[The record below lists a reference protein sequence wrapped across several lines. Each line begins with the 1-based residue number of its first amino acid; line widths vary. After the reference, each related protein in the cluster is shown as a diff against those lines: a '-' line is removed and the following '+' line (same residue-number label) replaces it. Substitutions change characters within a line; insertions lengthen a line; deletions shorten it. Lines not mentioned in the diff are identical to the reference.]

1 MIETLDR
8 ERILEAPEGVESDS
22 IEKLEFADEPTTQS
36 QLVNAPLA
44 RWFTLVAGG
53 GLTTL
58 GLFGL
63 VPWIN
68 ANDTLLGVFHV
79 TPQISLIHLATGI
92 AGLAIWRFGRGKLAF
107 AYTIALTAIYVL
119 IFSDGNIAFGNG
131 IGMFESAGNTL
142 NAREDLLF
150 GLVPVR
156 LLPQMLANGFHV
168 TLSLVAFLVAAA
180 HAFQDGA
187 RATIRQRGPYIRV
200 YRSRTRIGARTAA

>member
-36 QLVNAPLA
+36 KLVDAPIA
-44 RWFTLVAGG
+44 RWFAFVAGG

-63 VPWIN
+63 IPWIN
-68 ANDTLLGVFHV
+68 ANDTLLGLFHV
-79 TPQISLIHLATGI
+79 TPQLSLIHLVTGL
-92 AGLAIWRFGRGKLAF
+92 AGLAIWRYGRGSLAF

-119 IFSDGNIAFGNG
+119 IFSDGNIAFGNA
-131 IGMFESAGNTL
+131 IGMFESTGNSL
-142 NAREDLLF
+142 NTPESMLF
-150 GLVPVR
+150 GLVPMR
-156 LLPQMLANGFHV
+156 LLPETLTNGFHV

-200 YRSRTRIGARTAA
+200 YRSRTRIRKAA